1 MNHKSNG
8 KGRKYVISSSTYI
21 YISIQWS
28 ENNWVILLHN
38 HIYGTQQNNWVI
50 LLHNHIY
57 GTQENNWV
65 ILLHN
70 HIYGTQQNNWELIA
84 QYVSGEK
91 CILHSSF
98 MTKKKEDKELQ
109 LK

>member
-21 YISIQWS
+21 CISIQWS

-38 HIYGTQQNNWVI
+38 HIYGTQQNN
-50 LLHNHIY
+50 L
-57 GTQENNWV
+57 
-65 ILLHN
+65 
-70 HIYGTQQNNWELIA
+70 ELIA

-91 CILHSSF
+91 CILHSNF

>member
-28 ENNWVILLHN
+28 E
-38 HIYGTQQNNWVI
+38 NNWVI